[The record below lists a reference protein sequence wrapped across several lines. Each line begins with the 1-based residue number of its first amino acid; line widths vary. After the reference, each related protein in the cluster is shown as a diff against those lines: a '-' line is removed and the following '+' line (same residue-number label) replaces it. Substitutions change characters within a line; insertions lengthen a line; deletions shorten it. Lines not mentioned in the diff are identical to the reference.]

1 MFRLYVIPK
10 AEYVGQMDSY
20 KYTCRF
26 QKGQKYKEENWVGLM
41 NILVLQP

>member
-10 AEYVGQMDSY
+10 AEYVEQIDFK

-26 QKGQKYKEENWVGLM
+26 RKGPKDKEQNLVGLM
-41 NILVLQP
+41 NILALQP